1 MCMEWENSRYL
12 SANLQETEL
21 STSSVESRGVVATYS
36 REWKDDY
43 MAKAQDKLL
52 AGLQ

>member
-1 MCMEWENSRYL
+1 MCMEWENSYL

-36 REWKDDY
+36 REWKDNY

>member
-1 MCMEWENSRYL
+1 MCMELEDSGYL

-21 STSSVESRGVVATYS
+21 STSSVESLCGVATYS

-43 MAKAQDKLL
+43 MAKAQDKPL
-52 AGLQ
+52 AGLK